1 MPRIP
6 KAINIAE
13 KLALFSD
20 HWSPRI
26 IAQLN
31 DNHVKLAKVEGRFA
45 WHKHDDTDELFLVIK
60 GTLNID
66 IRDKTCERTIVLSQ
80 GELHVVP
87 KGLEHAPHAQEEC
100 HILMIEPAG
109 TLNTGDAD
117 QDGTTG
123 EWI

>member
-1 MPRIP
+1 MTV
-6 KAINIAE
+6 NITD
-13 KLALFSD
+13 KLALFSG

-31 DNHVKLAKVEGRFA
+31 DNHVKVAKVEGRFP

-60 GTLNID
+60 GTLSID
-66 IRDKTCERTIVLSQ
+66 IRDESGERTIVLSE

-87 KGLEHAPHAQEEC
+87 KGQEHAPHAQEEC
-100 HILMIEPAG
+100 HILLIEPAG
-109 TLNTGDAD
+109 TLNTGDTTGDAGL
-117 QDGTTG
+117 DGTTG